1 MFGGDSKAY
10 FQKYSYCHSKLG
22 SRLSLKL
29 LKEFFN
35 LLSIYQIDGIL
46 FSPHKDPFRGK
57 KDTFLKSNKIFHGNN
72 VKKLLK
78 VVMEIIVKYYF
89 QNN

>member
-10 FQKYSYCHSKLG
+10 SQKYSYYHSKLG

-57 KDTFLKSNKIFHGNN
+57 KTPFWNLIKVFMEIMLKS
-72 VKKLLK
+72 
-78 VVMEIIVKYYF
+78 Y
-89 QNN
+89 